1 MPRYTRHVDDETNDE
16 DRESVSELLDQ
27 FGRDARAL
35 LAAELA
41 YEASEHAPEL
51 RRAGRDV
58 AATLVVGLAFL
69 AAFALVNVAAVDA
82 LSDVAS
88 GWRAPL
94 LLAAG
99 WTAVGIVLALALG
112 VRTSRLLG
120 ISLAPG
126 DDGPSRLEARDAAQ
140 AQVRETLE
148 RLASA
153 IASEAEE
160 RISAAVVPIAGGIVD
175 AGEDILEATGEN
187 LEDLVEQVP
196 DAGAAGQMI
205 DLVLLPGRIG
215 VRVVTSVLRRPPG

>member
-1 MPRYTRHVDDETNDE
+1 MSDAEHEPQEE
-16 DRESVSELLDQ
+16 EQESVSELLDQ
-27 FGRDARAL
+27 FGRDTRAL

-41 YEASEHAPEL
+41 YTASEHAPEL
-51 RRAGRDV
+51 RRAGRDA
-58 AATLVVGLAFL
+58 AATVVVGLAFL
-69 AAFALVNVAAVDA
+69 AAFALANVAAVDA

-99 WTAVGIVLALALG
+99 WAVVGIVLALALG

-120 ISLAPG
+120 ISLSPG

-148 RLASA
+148 RLAGA
-153 IASEAEE
+153 VASEAEG
-160 RISAAVVPIAGGIVD
+160 RIATAVVPIAGGIVD

-187 LEDLVEQVP
+187 LEELVEQVP
-196 DAGAAGQMI
+196 EAGAAGQVI